1 MRKKAPD
8 RDTIRSLG
16 VQKLTQLPQSLIH
29 RFPKGEGIETVCG
42 GILYG
47 IRSPWDCQ
55 SNRHELTFPW
65 HELTAA
71 STTSRRKSAP
81 APQDM
86 VSDREGGV
94 VFVGLCPDYLSL
106 RTRPQPGVAIPRL
119 EVKCSSIALQSR
131 IMWRFWW

>member
-1 MRKKAPD
+1 MLFYGIISAVNRVRWAVRKKAPD

-29 RFPKGEGIETVCG
+29 RFPKEEGIETVCG

-55 SNRHELTFPW
+55 SNRHELTFPG

-71 STTSRRKSAP
+71 TTTSQRKSAP

-94 VFVGLCPDYLSL
+94 VFEQL
-106 RTRPQPGVAIPRL
+106 R
-119 EVKCSSIALQSR
+119 R
-131 IMWRFWW
+131 IDN

>member
-1 MRKKAPD
+1 MRRKAPD

-16 VQKLTQLPQSLIH
+16 AGSAQLPQSLIH

-55 SNRHELTFPW
+55 SNRHELTFPG

-106 RTRPQPGVAIPRL
+106 RTSAHTGAAIPPMNGT
-119 EVKCSSIALQSR
+119 K
-131 IMWRFWW
+131 